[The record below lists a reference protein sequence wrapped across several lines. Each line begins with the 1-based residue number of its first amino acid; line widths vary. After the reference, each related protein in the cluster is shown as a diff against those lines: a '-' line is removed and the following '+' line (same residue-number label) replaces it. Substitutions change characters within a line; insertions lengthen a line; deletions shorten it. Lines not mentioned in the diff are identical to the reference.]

1 MDLPLEPTLK
11 MKKYCY
17 IKEGKIEKVDILP
30 TNWSNVSN
38 FHLLTDEEL
47 KSHGWL
53 PVEEQH
59 YSGDLQPGFH
69 ILEDK
74 VIQVKE
80 SEPSQQEVINNSQSD
95 IINPDKSKTLHPLP
109 TTLSAAQEFSTS
121 IFPANDAWKNTRIRR
136 NLLLRISDKYM
147 LMDFYQ
153 EMTPEQQQAM
163 VQYRKQL
170 RDIPQKY
177 SDAESVEWPEI
188 PAHGTG

>member
-17 IKEGKIEKVDILP
+17 IKEGKIEKVDTLP

-47 KSHGWL
+47 KCHGWL

-74 VIQVKE
+74 VIQVKD